1 MVINLGVFLKL
12 YKLVITIISLA
23 YFFGIVWFIFCDM
36 HYEIA
41 TSSGMHSNI
50 DPEDIDHTKSI
61 LDEFLGDPNYFY
73 GNYGLYETKT
83 AKPSRGGM
91 YSGET

>member
-1 MVINLGVFLKL
+1 MENHVFFLVLLATFMHAVWNGMVKNHPDKANDMIQDHNGINLVIDLGVFLKL

-41 TSSGMHSNI
+41 T
-50 DPEDIDHTKSI
+50 
-61 LDEFLGDPNYFY
+61 
-73 GNYGLYETKT
+73 
-83 AKPSRGGM
+83 
-91 YSGET
+91 